1 MFLTRQPCTALRPFA
16 AVVVRDPDRISTL
29 NVPLSSVYC
38 SCSALSLRC
47 GWQNHLKANPLLETL
62 LSSCLFRKT
71 FLRRWSSSGIQFW
84 HIDCVCE
91 ICTTGQ
97 STHDHRLQM
106 EAPLTPEQE
115 KQLEYLNA
123 EIQILEKQL
132 RISEVRKRIAETELD
147 VVSLQESLQQHLR
160 EEIRGR

>member
-1 MFLTRQPCTALRPFA
+1 MSVNLSWFLRPVGPSDFSHFSSSD
-16 AVVVRDPDRISTL
+16 VSDISA
-29 NVPLSSVYC
+29 SVQPTHQ
-38 SCSALSLRC
+38 S
-47 GWQNHLKANPLLETL
+47 
-62 LSSCLFRKT
+62 SSCLFRKI
-71 FLRRWSSSGIQFW
+71 FWRRWSSSGIQFG

-106 EAPLTPEQE
+106 EEPLTPEQE
-115 KQLEYLNA
+115 KQLEYLDA

-132 RISEVRKRIAETELD
+132 RISEVRKRIAETELE